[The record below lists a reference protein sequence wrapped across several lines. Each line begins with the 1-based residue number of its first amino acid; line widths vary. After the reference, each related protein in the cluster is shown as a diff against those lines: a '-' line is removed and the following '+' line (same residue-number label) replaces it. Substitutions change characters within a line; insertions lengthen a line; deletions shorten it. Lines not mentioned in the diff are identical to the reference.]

1 MLISLTASISCDV
14 LVVAQGLIN
23 HYAGQHVGLDYLKG
37 KTGCHGGCLTS
48 KRLHKLVLPA
58 DSASRCNINISVNFM
73 VKHVEMQKGVH
84 FTIVCAIFLIGFKK
98 TL

>member
-1 MLISLTASISCDV
+1 M
-14 LVVAQGLIN
+14 
-23 HYAGQHVGLDYLKG
+23 
-37 KTGCHGGCLTS
+37 GCHGGCLTS

-58 DSASRCNINISVNFM
+58 DSASRCNINISVNSM

-98 TL
+98 TLQRSMYVNPYNSLYKTDIPF

>member
-37 KTGCHGGCLTS
+37 KTGVSWWMPYKQKITQTCSAC
-48 KRLHKLVLPA
+48 RL
-58 DSASRCNINISVNFM
+58 
-73 VKHVEMQKGVH
+73 
-84 FTIVCAIFLIGFKK
+84 GFKMQH
-98 TL
+98 

>member
-1 MLISLTASISCDV
+1 M
-14 LVVAQGLIN
+14 
-23 HYAGQHVGLDYLKG
+23 
-37 KTGCHGGCLTS
+37 GCHGGCLTS

-58 DSASRCNINISVNFM
+58 DSASRGNINISVNSM

-98 TL
+98 ALQRSMYMNPYNSLYKTDIPFEEREINMSTFLGYCFQLF